1 MARYNQLP
9 KYPLVPGG
17 VTNDIPLDLI
27 SDGFIIEGTE
37 TITANN
43 VFTTTDVPEEGSQLL
58 TIYYKGVATYSG
70 GVVQIFGTNLTQ
82 DEAQNRCKIEC
93 YFNGVDWDV
102 YVTTRY
108 SNTGYVRNAQVSGGA
123 AISFDKLATVTA
135 NRAIE
140 STAGGELTASSTT
153 TADLAKLS
161 AITVSAADLNRVG
174 GTTALTADLDILTG
188 ADAAGLTPTEL
199 QRLIGVTSNIQTQ
212 LNAKANTA
220 DFSGIISIASVDL
233 TIPSSEILTSNSTP
247 ITLVPAQG
255 ANTIIVPIKVTGQ
268 LIYGTTPYA
277 TNGEFD
283 VYCGGSI
290 PCFAFGDDAN
300 FLFGT
305 VSRVANATER
315 INANATDTIY
325 VANSPLTIQTSDG
338 NPTAGDSDVRIFCL
352 YYIIA
357 L

>member
-1 MARYNQLP
+1 MN
-9 KYPLVPGG
+9 
-17 VTNDIPLDLI
+17 VTNPEIFNLSSVTTYDVDFANLTKTLIISGSNTSVNVVGTTGVANEYTLIDIVYLGSITGGGSLQIFGI
-27 SDGFIIEGTE
+27 SI
-37 TITANN
+37 
-43 VFTTTDVPEEGSQLL
+43 PSQLL
-58 TIYYKGVATYSG
+58 TVNFKATALYYSG
-70 GVVQIFGTNLTQ
+70 SWTLISLGSIGTAFVN
-82 DEAQNRCKIEC
+82 N
-93 YFNGVDWDV
+93 
-102 YVTTRY
+102 
-108 SNTGYVRNAQVSGGA
+108 SNIVGGA
-123 AISFDKLATVTA
+123 NISLDKLATVTA
-135 NRAIE
+135 NRAIQ
-140 STAGGELTASSTT
+140 STAGGQFEASPTT
-153 TADLAKLS
+153 TTDLAKLS